1 MNSQA
6 QGRPSSSRCSSLRRG
21 WTVIEML
28 IALVVLAVLSGV
40 AVPMYADY
48 AEKARVKT
56 AVRDIRFL
64 EGAIERHR
72 TEFGRLPGQLAGV
85 VTPALND
92 PWGNAYRYT
101 NLESGDPSLQ
111 PRKDKNLVPLNS
123 DYDLYS
129 VGKDGLTRTP
139 LTPKES
145 HDDVIRAN
153 DGAFV
158 GLAVL
163 Y

>member
-1 MNSQA
+1 M
-6 QGRPSSSRCSSLRRG
+6 
-21 WTVIEML
+21 EML

-64 EGAIERHR
+64 EGAIERHH
-72 TEFGRLPGQLAGV
+72 TEFGRFPSQLAGV
-85 VTPALND
+85 VTPALTD
-92 PWGNAYRYT
+92 PWGNAYQYL
-101 NLESGDPSLQ
+101 NLQSGDPGLK

-129 VGKDGLTRTP
+129 VGKDGLTKPP

-158 GLAVL
+158 DLAL
-163 Y
+163 RY